1 MAYTPTGDSNVNP
14 LGAVAI
20 FDSESPTI
28 FSARAIAA
36 VSGGQFVMISGTDGA
51 NIVGS
56 QASSVVTNDFNVA
69 PALLYDNVGG
79 LALYTVA
86 SGTSN
91 YVAIARKGC
100 FLVQATGAVSGG
112 APVAF
117 NSGGVV
123 GVFDGALGSAS
134 VPGAGQF
141 YQIGR
146 SLNSAD
152 SGGYALIALNL

>member
-1 MAYTPTGDSNVNP
+1 MVYTPTGDANINP

-20 FDSESPTI
+20 FDSEAPTI
-28 FSARAIAA
+28 FTARAIAN

-56 QASSVVTNDFNVA
+56 QASSVVANDFNVA

-86 SGTSN
+86 SGTAN
-91 YVAIARKGC
+91 YVAIARRGS
-100 FLVQATGAVSGG
+100 FLIQATGAVSGG

-123 GVFDGALGSAS
+123 GIFDAAVGSAS
-134 VPGAGQF
+134 IPGAGQF
-141 YQIGR
+141 YQVGR

-152 SGGYALIALNL
+152 SGGYALISLNI